1 MRDINLK
8 NAIVKYLHKE
18 GISSIKELKDD
29 CINIKNKR
37 KSLDD
42 LIQNLKITIIK
53 SNTHLLI
60 DKIHRGEYESVLTI
74 LNNTRDRSVFFD
86 FIDNLSS
93 LVELFESYYQ
103 DYDLKH
109 NELLKLKEN
118 LGLNDHIL
126 YKLLLEIIEEE

>member
-1 MRDINLK
+1 MIVTSISLFSFELS
-8 NAIVKYLHKE
+8 NAKLPNNFLSGVFKKE
-18 GISSIKELKDD
+18 I
-29 CINIKNKR
+29 
-37 KSLDD
+37 

-118 LGLNDHIL
+118 LGLNDHL
-126 YKLLLEIIEEE
+126 LCKLLLEIIEEE